1 MANPTNPSRREFLG
15 TCTAAAMGVLA
26 TGAAGST
33 SSLPLRTRA
42 DEELLYVG
50 TYTDGGDINE
60 GIHLVRFDT
69 RTGALTRL
77 GAINAGPNPSFLTI
91 HPKGHTLYAVNEVT
105 TRAGRPSGGVSA
117 FAINHENGQLSLL
130 NEQSSEG
137 GAPCYISPDREGRSV
152 LVANYVGGNVAVLP
166 IMADGTL
173 GVASQVVQHA
183 GRGPN
188 AQRQEAPHAHFIAM
202 DPTNRFALAADLGVD
217 RVLVYRLSADGRSLQ
232 HESTGA
238 GRLKPGA
245 GPRHVGFHPT
255 LPYVVVANELDSTA
269 TSFRMHRDIGALTP
283 VHSTST
289 LPTGWRGT
297 SYCADIHFAPSGRR
311 VYVSNRGHNSI
322 AMLSVAESGELRLE
336 QTIPT
341 GGDWP
346 RNFSIDPTGDWL
358 LVANQRSGDL
368 TVFVRDQT
376 TGELTATPNRLAIA
390 RPVCL
395 RFRSHAGVT
404 A

>member
-1 MANPTNPSRREFLG
+1 MIDHNYPSRREFLG
-15 TCTAAAMGVLA
+15 TCTAAAMGVLT
-26 TGAAGST
+26 TGAAGSP
-33 SSLPLRTRA
+33 SPLALVPA

-50 TYTDGGDINE
+50 TYTDGGDLAE
-60 GIHLVRFDT
+60 GIHLVRFNT
-69 RTGALTRL
+69 KNGALTRL
-77 GAINAGPNPSFLTI
+77 GAINAGANPSFLTI
-91 HPKGHTLYAVNEVT
+91 HPKEHTLYAVNEVT
-105 TRAGRPSGGVSA
+105 TRAGKSAGGVSA

-166 IMADGTL
+166 VMSDGAL
-173 GVASQVVQHA
+173 GPASHVVQHA

-202 DPTNRFALAADLGVD
+202 DPSNRFALVADLGID

-232 HESTGA
+232 HESTGD
-238 GRLKPGA
+238 GRLKAGA
-245 GPRHVGFHPT
+245 GPRHIAFHPT
-255 LPYVVVANELDSTA
+255 LPFVVVANELDSTA
-269 TSFRMHRDIGALTP
+269 TSFRMHSEIGALTP

-297 SYCADIHFAPSGRR
+297 SYCADIHFAPSGRH

-322 AMLSVAESGELRLE
+322 AMLSVAESGALRLE
-336 QTIPT
+336 QTIST

-346 RNFSIDPTGDWL
+346 RNFSLDPSGSWL
-358 LVANQRSGDL
+358 LVANQRSGDIV
-368 TVFVRDQT
+368 VFFRNST
-376 TGELTATPNRLAIA
+376 TGKLEATPNRLSIA

-395 RFRSHAGVT
+395 RFRSHPGVT